1 MAALTLLPVLLAR
14 PLAGA
19 GHYLADAAARHTPR
33 HHTVVPAA
41 ALMAAA
47 QLEALASTPNV
58 SSNYSTLTD
67 GGGAAPAALPL
78 PNTSVSVEL
87 PLLLPSPSPS
97 PSPATQ
103 QEEGTAKAAKSRGAA
118 GAWGLFSWLFSQ
130 EAAAAAEP
138 AFPLHRNASMSVEL
152 LRKASASPA
161 PTAWRHQPI
170 TLLQMGGSSALLPTP
185 TPFDILTAQPVPPRG
200 GWGT

>member
-33 HHTVVPAA
+33 HHVSAA

-103 QEEGTAKAAKSRGAA
+103 QEDGTARAAKSRGAA

-130 EAAAAAEP
+130 EAAAAEP
-138 AFPLHRNASMSVEL
+138 AFALHRNASMLSL
-152 LRKASASPA
+152 I
-161 PTAWRHQPI
+161 HI
-170 TLLQMGGSSALLPTP
+170 
-185 TPFDILTAQPVPPRG
+185 
-200 GWGT
+200 